1 MRVITKL
8 DKIKSMKSEENK
20 RYELYAIFS
29 VLIIEK
35 QHFKSNPDLKKFIY
49 SLGFDFKEY
58 IMKSRPMI
66 LSKVLKTIS
75 LSKNEEIIQYSNKIY
90 DAIKGLKSEE
100 EVIKNKKT
108 RKNGEENYIEELL
121 QKFSRNK

>member
-1 MRVITKL
+1 
-8 DKIKSMKSEENK
+8 
-20 RYELYAIFS
+20 
-29 VLIIEK
+29 
-35 QHFKSNPDLKKFIY
+35 
-49 SLGFDFKEY
+49 
-58 IMKSRPMI
+58 MI